1 MSFAFV
7 AVGPL
12 SESPFLA
19 FPLSEARHGRGGL
32 RRRFES
38 ETRKQWRKLINSSVV
53 FYGKKQWGATIYPWT
68 MKAGVVSGAD
78 FQPSGKALYNSTY
91 VDSQPWS
98 WLLNNSALSCGS
110 QLKKHLPMSGATEFK
125 PVLFKGQLYTANL
138 WVPELRVLN
147 PLSHKTFQ
155 HLCDLASLNPSLQ
168 VRKQAQADCLGSHS
182 QWQSRGSNPSVP
194 GTKARALDH
203 HFGLLYIGASLLR
216 SSPSLGCYHA

>member
-19 FPLSEARHGRGGL
+19 FPLSEARHARGGL
-32 RRRFES
+32 RRRLES

-78 FQPSGKALYNSTY
+78 LQPSGKALYTPHMWIRNLE
-91 VDSQPWS
+91 VDSWTTQVWAVGVNWKNICLWVDPQSSSLCCLRVNCILQTW
-98 WLLNNSALSCGS
+98 
-110 QLKKHLPMSGATEFK
+110 
-125 PVLFKGQLYTANL
+125 

-155 HLCDLASLNPSLQ
+155 HLCDLASLNPFLQ
-168 VRKQAQADCLGSHS
+168 VRKQA
-182 QWQSRGSNPSVP
+182 
-194 GTKARALDH
+194 
-203 HFGLLYIGASLLR
+203 
-216 SSPSLGCYHA
+216 